1 MVVGRYIE
9 NIFLD
14 AYKEIKDWTTKVI
27 HMILRVRQKIRP
39 GRVFPRQSFKPR
51 NKWDKNGLVKFNAV
65 S

>member
-14 AYKEIKDWTTKVI
+14 NYKEVTNWVTNVI

-39 GRVFPRQSFKPR
+39 GRAFPRQSFKPR
-51 NKWDKNGLVKFNAV
+51 NKWGRNGRIKANAV
-65 S
+65 C